1 MAVDEEEEDYE
12 VEDHGRER
20 AHILLGHVSEREKA
34 LLVAPTRLEQIF
46 DFSLLFICD
55 VEVRDQILA
64 SIT

>member
-34 LLVAPTRLEQIF
+34 LLVAPTGLEQIF

-55 VEVRDQILA
+55 V
-64 SIT
+64 